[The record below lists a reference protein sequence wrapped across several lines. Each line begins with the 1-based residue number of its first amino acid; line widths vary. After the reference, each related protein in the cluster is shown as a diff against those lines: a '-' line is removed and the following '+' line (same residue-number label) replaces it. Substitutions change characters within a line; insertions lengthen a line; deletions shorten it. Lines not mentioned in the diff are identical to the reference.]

1 MMAMFG
7 GALIGIGAWLIVR
20 SAMGTPVDGTSYST
34 LQSRFTPQWSAQH
47 QRDLAVTRT
56 NEQLFTIRLMRNG
69 VLGLVS
75 AVGVLIL
82 LPTLGIVIP
91 APIAV
96 CVLVLLPLALVAQT
110 KKSLREAAERAR
122 TSFSYA
128 LSSYLDLVN
137 VLLAGGSGI
146 ETALVAAATTGD
158 NWAFSMI
165 RDTLERARAERTQPW
180 QAFGDLAM
188 NIGVTDLE
196 RVAGS
201 MQLAGEQGAR
211 VRASLAAQADA
222 VRGRQINEIEALA
235 QGATE
240 RMGVPTVL
248 LFVGFIALLGYPALD
263 LVVGNM

>member
-1 MMAMFG
+1 MTVIA
-7 GALIGIGAWLIVR
+7 GALAGIGAWFIVR
-20 SAMGTPVDGTSYST
+20 NVLTTSVGGAS
-34 LQSRFTPQWSAQH
+34 LSFSKIRVAPHWSKQH
-47 QRDLAVTRT
+47 QCNLAVTRIS
-56 NEQLFTIRLMRNG
+56 EELFTIRLMRNA
-69 VLGLVS
+69 VFGLICAVVS
-75 AVGVLIL
+75 LIL
-82 LPTLGIVIP
+82 LPFLGVTLPVAVSGSIL
-91 APIAV
+91 ALLPIA
-96 CVLVLLPLALVAQT
+96 AISHT
-110 KKSLREAAERAR
+110 RKSLKQAAERAR

-137 VLLAGGSGI
+137 VLLAGGAGI

-165 RDTLERARAERTQPW
+165 RDTLERARAERTHPW
-180 QAFGDLAM
+180 QAFGDLAIR
-188 NIGVTDLE
+188 IGVSDLE

-211 VRASLAAQADA
+211 VRASLSAQADA

>member
-1 MMAMFG
+1 MSILAG
-7 GALIGIGAWLIVR
+7 VIAGIGAWLISHNVLVAPGESASLSSLQRRIKPQR
-20 SAMGTPVDGTSYST
+20 S
-34 LQSRFTPQWSAQH
+34 LQH
-47 QRDLAVTRT
+47 QHDLAVTRIS
-56 NEQLFTIRLMRNG
+56 EELFTIRLMRNA
-69 VLGLVS
+69 LFGLVS
-75 AVGVLIL
+75 AVASLIL
-82 LPTLGIVIP
+82 LPFLGVSLP
-91 APIAV
+91 AAV
-96 CVLVLLPLALVAQT
+96 AGSILVLLPLAT
-110 KKSLREAAERAR
+110 ISHTRKSLKEAAERAR

-137 VLLAGGSGI
+137 VLLAGGAGI

-165 RDTLERARAERTQPW
+165 RDTLERARAERTHPW
-180 QAFGDLAM
+180 QAFGDLAIR
-188 NIGVTDLE
+188 IGVSDLE

-211 VRASLAAQADA
+211 VRASLSAQADA

-248 LFVGFIALLGYPALD
+248 LFIGFIALLGYPALD

>member
-1 MMAMFG
+1 MAMFG
-7 GALIGIGAWLIVR
+7 GALVGIGAWLIMR
-20 SAMGTPVDGTSYST
+20 SAVGTPKAGTSYSS
-34 LQSRFTPQWSAQH
+34 LQSRLSPWWSTQH
-47 QRDLAVTRT
+47 QCDLAVTRT
-56 NEQLFTIRLMRNG
+56 SEELFTIRLLRSG
-69 VLGLVS
+69 VLGLVG
-75 AVGVLIL
+75 AVGALIL
-82 LPTLGIVIP
+82 LPTLDIAIP

-96 CVLVLLPLALVAQT
+96 CILVLLPMALVAQT
-110 KKSLREAAERAR
+110 KKSLHEEAQRAR

-180 QAFGDLAM
+180 QAFGDLAVK
-188 NIGVTDLE
+188 IGVTDLE